1 MKKTIFLLVIIQT
14 ICLMIT
20 LSACRETSP
29 DTVPTQSPD
38 PTHSVTP
45 GIIATVAPDPTI
57 VQWNTPG
64 AVQFE
69 PNVVLVTL
77 KAPCTEPFEDL
88 FPEINIES
96 VQPLEDSGKSFKVIL
111 SPDFG
116 VLVATEIFNESSY
129 VEQATPNYYLYPN

>member
-1 MKKTIFLLVIIQT
+1 
-14 ICLMIT
+14 MIT
-20 LSACRETSP
+20 LSACRENTS
-29 DTVPTQSPD
+29 DIVPTNSLE
-38 PTHSVTP
+38 
-45 GIIATVAPDPTI
+45 TVATADAIRNNTPEPLPTDKI
-57 VQWNTPG
+57 INWNTPG
-64 AVQFE
+64 PIEYE

-77 KAPCTEPFEDL
+77 KAPCSENLQDL

-96 VQPLEDSGKSFKVIL
+96 IRPLGDSGKSFEVLL

>member
-1 MKKTIFLLVIIQT
+1 MKKTTFLLVIIQT

-20 LSACRETSP
+20 LSACGESSP
-29 DTVPTQSPD
+29 DTVPTQSPES
-38 PTHSVTP
+38 TLNATP
-45 GIIATVAPDPTI
+45 ESKSSDPTI
-57 VQWNTPG
+57 VPWNTPG
-64 AVQFE
+64 PVQFE

-77 KAPCTEPFEDL
+77 KAPCTKSFQDL
-88 FPEINIES
+88 FPEIDIES
-96 VQPLEDSGKSFKVIL
+96 IRPLGDSGKSFEVIL